1 MICVYIYMYI
11 YIYTHIMY
19 VYIYIYTHRCIHRFH
34 TLIIP
39 SSFFSRLHYKYL
51 LIRGTRRDK
60 FKWEADG
67 LGNHRRLRV
76 TEDVVGSLGSWHLFW
91 SFFFFLIFWE
101 CTFLVNVDIKP
112 MEHRKDPPFWR
123 GATHYE
129 WSFSMDMLNYQRK
142 YIYIYTYILRLCTSM

>member
-1 MICVYIYMYI
+1 MCSYMYI
-11 YIYTHIMY
+11 YICIYLFTEHTHIYIYRHIICSYTYDMRLHIHVYIYIYTYY
-19 VYIYIYTHRCIHRFH
+19 VCIYIYTHRCIHRFH

-76 TEDVVGSLGSWHLFW
+76 TEDVVGSLGSWHLF
-91 SFFFFLIFWE
+91 
-101 CTFLVNVDIKP
+101 
-112 MEHRKDPPFWR
+112 
-123 GATHYE
+123 
-129 WSFSMDMLNYQRK
+129 
-142 YIYIYTYILRLCTSM
+142 